1 MAGNK
6 PNLSSPNHEFDKTK
20 LYNRVVFQQGKPILD
35 VDLNDMS
42 VALQAQATSAIAQ
55 KMGYGPSQI
64 DYRDWAMTAVES
76 LTVASARNVD
86 NFAVSLGRLES
97 LKGVIDTRQ
106 LASSSQESM
115 VIYDHNKLGNSASPS
130 DRPWANYILKG
141 KITAVTSATEFSDDS
156 KDFTGDLTGHRL
168 VSYDQ
173 YTTINVASPPF
184 VTVTGA
190 LGASSPNDCVI
201 RVQEDACRVKFITG
215 ALATVAPQPIVSA
228 TGSNIEVGD
237 AFSSTPQVGDEY
249 VIIPPNTL
257 ESYRAEYDGKA
268 TFESS
273 LSEGLGG
280 LPRLLTY
287 VQVFEEDISSS
298 EDPNIVSNVFGS
310 ETTHRSQLRWCIRVA
325 KVYISKD
332 NDTHNSN
339 TVGDLKLS
347 HIFTFM
353 MENRYQEHQL
363 LTDGAGGIDITELS
377 RDQITHWN
385 SVANVETYSLLD
397 SPYSDSYGITP
408 MHFYSS
414 TEAQLDGIYWS
425 FLKALMLQLGGNTFN
440 DFVLLNQ
447 FTSESKS
454 QAWFDANPGAPNSPI
469 LSQYFF
475 PNARTNNSTNG
486 PHAWLSTGSA
496 HVPANPAD
504 QPGTFKAPPRIFTT
518 HADLSVDNM
527 KSRTLHGVRGGVI
540 SDTAPLVF
548 DSVASHMSF
557 VDQAL
562 LGLSGLGSAQ
572 GTTSAGNRIPAATN
586 YTLTGTTTGFAD
598 AGYGVGAVKPI
609 NPLSSADEMDGF
621 VEGSASYLLREKG
634 SRSSHTVN
642 YDDPDLGWSFYKSE
656 STDLVTNSNSDFTVR
671 GWEEGIAQSASFLQ
685 GLNFRKLAIKTT
697 AHKSQDLFTI
707 SERPVVANN
716 QIGQVVEQNSAATA
730 FQIPYNQSESNN
742 NNLFLD
748 SYSGSAN
755 NRIPSTQ
762 FFTDF
767 NATSFVPANV
777 DRYDPKPLL
786 TEFQATGGIKGF
798 AQSPVTNHRD
808 LAVTYGAW
816 NRFDAAD
823 VYTALS
829 SPSDSNAPTYVGDL
843 WSNRCTAMRLRYH
856 VGDFYPG
863 ANDARQIP
871 SNELVDS
878 MNLFVKVEPLSLAH
892 WMTMPKHQHSILENS
907 ISFAEGIEAL
917 LKIAHGIGDTQKLVN
932 GTVPLIQ
939 STSPALNEI
948 GDHGSRSVGDVD
960 PLNLPF
966 EHHRHPF
973 VHWYHPAMHKVQA
986 PHPSSSVT
994 SYTNSAGTSFKVTP
1008 YPKWGRRSLIVPAL
1022 VPSTFKSK
1030 TLEGNNTHLHGSDDY
1045 RVPYTHSDDGS
1056 GIELAFPDGTSLGTD
1071 LDNAVST
1078 DMTQIT
1084 NSQNFIAESGSAS
1097 FPYPIH
1103 ASRST
1108 DGLTTL
1114 ITADDSSTIT
1124 FRNNQIS
1131 FPAVGSANDGI
1142 RPSPVFLP
1150 ASRIY
1155 AQQGGSNTDVRLGF
1169 NTMLTENAAAQ
1180 WNDVATSENYFPYEE
1195 RDTLNTYEAGGQL
1208 SDLPSEFQF
1217 TFDAWSVPVMR
1228 AAINTHTV
1236 AGIVNLVRT
1245 SFETGLNTTQLDEVY
1260 DPFFTMPTSTMDN
1273 DYDSVQVPAI
1283 GPDNPLDTLF
1293 VGDLGTALGGFKNRA
1308 GFMSPLNLGVPMR
1321 RNVGLVPNDYYNES
1335 NGVRDSFELAR
1346 SQYSGGSVI
1355 LNSFTAINKMGLQ
1368 QKLMWNC
1375 SFRVL
1380 HARPSGMDGTASTA
1394 PKSITE
1400 VFLAHDRT
1408 NDMATKTL
1416 PAPSGAFKKPFIH
1429 LMSTHPATDASF
1441 PNKAHM
1447 EHLYPMV
1454 SDSTGGTH
1462 VTTSPEVDT
1471 NGVVTYN
1478 YIRDEVKTSS
1488 MGDTYAADPFDYTL
1502 NSTLMPSAN
1511 PLRERDNLSR
1521 NSGIEIDLLN
1531 ELGRMHTT
1539 PASYGIDTSA
1549 TVQGTAINLQQMMP
1563 TANELT
1569 LPGDHELIFVLYTG
1583 HYGAKMYDTNDEVD
1597 ISYIPSVAGCHLT
1610 ATLEINRPSD
1620 RVKSTATEERHYGST
1635 VDSTP
1640 INTYSIPST
1649 K

>member
-76 LTVASARNVD
+76 SAVTAPRNID

-115 VIYDHNKLGNSASPS
+115 VIYDHNKLGNNAFPNS

-173 YTTINVASPPF
+173 YTALSVPNPPL
-184 VTVTGA
+184 VTVTGT
-190 LGASSPNDCVI
+190 LGTSPNDCVI

-215 ALATVAPQPIVSA
+215 ALTNDAPQPIVSA
-228 TGSNIEVGD
+228 TGSNIEVGA
-237 AFSSTPQVGDEY
+237 AFSPAPQVGDEY

-287 VQVFEEDISSS
+287 VQVFEEDISSV

-332 NDTHNSN
+332 GDTHISN
-339 TVGDLKLS
+339 TVGDLRLP

-363 LTDGAGGIDITELS
+363 LTDGAGAIDIAELS
-377 RDQITHWN
+377 RDQITHWKTKN
-385 SVANVETYSLLD
+385 SFTNVDTYSLLD

-425 FLKALMLQLGGNTFN
+425 FLKALLIQLGGNTFN

-454 QAWFDANPGAPNSPI
+454 QAWFDANPGNPNPPG

-496 HVPANPAD
+496 HDPANPAD

-656 STDLVTNSNSDFTVR
+656 STGLVTNSKSDFTVR

-730 FQIPYNQSESNN
+730 FQIPYDQSESNN

-755 NRIPSTQ
+755 NQLLAIN
-762 FFTDF
+762 TDF
-767 NATSFVPANV
+767 NATSFIPANV

-786 TEFQATGGIKGF
+786 TGFQATGGIKGF
-798 AQSPVTNHRD
+798 AQSPVPNHRD
-808 LAVTYGAW
+808 LEVTYGAW

-863 ANDARQIP
+863 TNDAREIP

-932 GTVPLIQ
+932 NSGQPLIQ
-939 STSPALNEI
+939 TTSPALSEI
-948 GDHGSRSVGDVD
+948 GDYQSRSVGDVD

-986 PHPSSSVT
+986 PHPDGT
-994 SYTNSAGTSFKVTP
+994 NDTYTNSANNSFKITP
-1008 YPKWGRRSLIVPAL
+1008 YPKWGRRSMIVPAL
-1022 VPSTFKSK
+1022 VPSTFGTA
-1030 TLEGNNTHLHGSDDY
+1030 TLLDHHGSSETY
-1045 RVPYTHSDDGS
+1045 TVPYLVNEATG
-1056 GIELAFPDGTSLGTD
+1056 ERAFPNG
-1071 LDNAVST
+1071 VST
-1078 DMTQIT
+1078 DHDVSDNIGINLEDVTGST
-1084 NSQNFIAESGSAS
+1084 GFATAGEASLPYPYHASAS
-1097 FPYPIH
+1097 TNT
-1103 ASRST
+1103 A
-1108 DGLTTL
+1108 TTN
-1114 ITADDSSTIT
+1114 IVADDNTTIT
-1124 FRNNQIS
+1124 FRNNQIT
-1131 FPAVGSANDGI
+1131 FPAVGGHGAEL
-1142 RPSPVFLP
+1142 RPGPVFLP

-1155 AQQGGSNTDVRLGF
+1155 ALQNGSNTKVKLGF
-1169 NTMLTENAAAQ
+1169 NTMLSPVASTRWDDINATE
-1180 WNDVATSENYFPYEE
+1180 DYFPYDE
-1195 RDTLNTYEAGGQL
+1195 RDTLNIYEAGGQQ
-1208 SDLPSEFQF
+1208 SDLPLDFQQVF
-1217 TFDAWSVPVMR
+1217 TAWSVPVMR

-1245 SFETGLNTTQLDEVY
+1245 SFATGLGDQSLSSDY
-1260 DPFFTMPTSTMDN
+1260 SFTMPTSTMGN

-1335 NGVRDSFELAR
+1335 DGVRDSFELAR

-1408 NDMATKTL
+1408 NNMATKTL

-1429 LMSTHPATDASF
+1429 LMSTHPATDANF
-1441 PNKAHM
+1441 PNKEHM
-1447 EHLYPMV
+1447 DHLYPMV

-1462 VTTSPEVDT
+1462 VTTPSEVDA
-1471 NGVVTYN
+1471 NDVVTYD
-1478 YIRDEVKTSS
+1478 YTRDQVKTSS

-1583 HYGAKMYDTNDEVD
+1583 HYGAKMYDTSDEVN

-1620 RVKSTATEERHYGST
+1620 RVKSTEADERHYGREIT
-1635 VDSTP
+1635 NAP

>member
-76 LTVASARNVD
+76 SMNDSRNID
-86 NFAVSLGRLES
+86 NFRVSLGRLDS
-97 LKGVIDTRQ
+97 LKGVIDTSE
-106 LASSSQESM
+106 LVTPSKAPSIIFDYAKLPNNPSQ
-115 VIYDHNKLGNSASPS
+115 AT
-130 DRPWANYILKG
+130 DREWGNYILKG
-141 KITAVTSATEFSDDS
+141 KVTEGTSTTQFSDDS
-156 KDFTGDLTGHRL
+156 KDFTGGLTGHRL
-168 VSYDQ
+168 ESYNE
-173 YTTINVASPPF
+173 YTTISAATSLIRTADGLTATVGNV
-184 VTVTGA
+184 
-190 LGASSPNDCVI
+190 NDCVI
-201 RVQEDACRVKFITG
+201 RITEEACRVKFITG
-215 ALATVAPQPIVSA
+215 NLASDFPRDIESASGSGITVS
-228 TGSNIEVGD
+228 D
-237 AFSSTPQVGDEY
+237 AFSSTPSVGDEY

-257 ESYRAEYDGKA
+257 ESYRTEYDGKS

-287 VQVFEEDISSS
+287 VQVFEEDISSV

-325 KVYISKD
+325 KVYISKE
-332 NDTHNSN
+332 NESHQGSP
-339 TVGDLKLS
+339 VGDLKLA

-353 MENRYQEHQL
+353 ADNAYEEHQL
-363 LTDGAGGIDITELS
+363 LTDGAGPIDYIQYAKE
-377 RDQITHWN
+377 QVTHWN
-385 SVANVETYSLLD
+385 PTNVATYQADYGLGG
-397 SPYSDSYGITP
+397 SPYSDSFGITAL
-408 MHFYSS
+408 HFYSAK
-414 TEAQLDGIYWS
+414 EAQLDTIYWS
-425 FLKALMLQLGGNTFN
+425 FLKSVLLQQQGANNFN

-447 FTSESKS
+447 FTCESKS
-454 QAWFDANPGAPNSPI
+454 KQWFIDNPADTAYPEI
-469 LSQYFF
+469 SQYFF
-475 PNARTNNSTNG
+475 PNGKTNDNVNG
-486 PHAWLSTGSA
+486 DHAWMSIAGTHDPA
-496 HVPANPAD
+496 HVDD

-656 STDLVTNSNSDFTVR
+656 STGLVTNDNSDFTVR

-755 NRIPSTQ
+755 NQLLAIN
-762 FFTDF
+762 TDF
-767 NATSFVPANV
+767 NATSFIPANV

-786 TEFQATGGIKGF
+786 TGFQATGGIKGF
-798 AQSPVTNHRD
+798 AQSPVTDHRD

-816 NRFDAAD
+816 NRFDADA

-863 ANDARQIP
+863 ATDARGIP

-932 GTVPLIQ
+932 HIEQPLIQ
-939 STSPALNEI
+939 PNSPALSEI
-948 GDHGSRSVGDVD
+948 GDYQSRSVGDVD

-986 PHPSSSVT
+986 PHPSGGGT

-1030 TLEGNNTHLHGSDDY
+1030 TLEGGSTHLHGSDDY
-1045 RVPYTHSDDGS
+1045 RVPYTHADEGS
-1056 GIELAFPDGTSLGTD
+1056 GIETAFPDGTSLTTD
-1071 LDNAVST
+1071 LDEVLST
-1078 DMTQIT
+1078 DMTQVT
-1084 NSQNFIAESGSAS
+1084 ETFGLIAESGSAS

-1103 ASRST
+1103 ASRAT
-1108 DGLTTL
+1108 NDATTT
-1114 ITADDSSTIT
+1114 ITADDGSTII
-1124 FRNNQIS
+1124 FRNNQVT
-1131 FPAVGSANDGI
+1131 FPAVGKIADGI
-1142 RPSPVFLP
+1142 RPGPVFLP

-1155 AQQGGSNTDVRLGF
+1155 AQQAGSGTEIRLGF

-1180 WNDVATSENYFPYEE
+1180 WNDVSADEAYFPYEE
-1195 RDTLNTYEAGGQL
+1195 RATLNTYEAGGQL

-1217 TFDAWSVPVMR
+1217 IFDAWSVPVMR
-1228 AAINTHTV
+1228 AAINTQTV
-1236 AGIVNLVRT
+1236 AGIVSLVRT
-1245 SFETGLNTTQLDEVY
+1245 SFATGLGDQSLSSDYT
-1260 DPFFTMPTSTMDN
+1260 FTMPTSTMDN
-1273 DYDSVQVPAI
+1273 DYDGVQVPAI

-1335 NGVRDSFELAR
+1335 DGVRDSFELAR

-1408 NDMATKTL
+1408 SNMATKTL

-1429 LMSTHPATDASF
+1429 LMSTHPATNANF

-1462 VTTSPEVDT
+1462 DTTPVEVSD
-1471 NGVVTYN
+1471 GVVTYD
-1478 YIRDEVKTSS
+1478 YTRDEVKTSS
-1488 MGDTYAADPFDYTL
+1488 MGDTYAADPFDYAVNNAVL
-1502 NSTLMPSAN
+1502 PNDN

-1531 ELGRMHTT
+1531 ELGRMHDD
-1539 PASYGIDTSA
+1539 PVPYGITQIANIGLASLTLRD
-1549 TVQGTAINLQQMMP
+1549 MMP

-1583 HYGAKMYDTNDEVD
+1583 HYGAKMYDTEDEVD

-1620 RVKSTATEERHYGST
+1620 RVKSTDTDEHHYGYEL
-1635 VDSTP
+1635 
-1640 INTYSIPST
+1640 NTYSIPST